1 MLNVGHRPIPAA
13 LVFPDPLDDDL
24 ANDDCVV
31 LTRRRLV
38 RLALVACET
47 GARFQRDGVRHDPMA
62 WMLAPRRLFGGR
74 AAIDACLELDGCN
87 RAIVLHG
94 LALGLDADA
103 EEIDDLLSDETTSDI
118 EGGIDGPCLCGS
130 GTVAEADID
139 DDGRM
144 TGAHGGRVSF
154 QAQDG
159 DVLVK
164 CHGA

>member
-1 MLNVGHRPIPAA
+1 MLNIGHRPLPAA

-24 ANDDCVV
+24 ADDECVV

-74 AAIDACLELDGCN
+74 TAIDACMELDGCN

-94 LALGLDADA
+94 LALGLDVDA
-103 EEIDDLLSDETTSDI
+103 EEIDDLLSDETGD
-118 EGGIDGPCLCGS
+118 IDGPCVRGS
-130 GTVAEADID
+130 QAVTEADIK
-139 DDGRM
+139 DGSRM
-144 TGAHGGRVSF
+144 TGAYGGRAPF
-154 QAQDG
+154 PKQDG

>member
-1 MLNVGHRPIPAA
+1 MLNIGHRPLPAA

-24 ANDDCVV
+24 ADDDCVV

-74 AAIDACLELDGCN
+74 TAIDACLELDGCN

-103 EEIDDLLSDETTSDI
+103 EEIDDLLSDGTGEI
-118 EGGIDGPCLCGS
+118 VGEIDGPCVRGS
-130 GTVAEADID
+130 QAVTEADIE
-139 DDGRM
+139 DGSLM
-144 TGAHGGRVSF
+144 TGSYGGRTPSLK
-154 QAQDG
+154 QDG

-164 CHGA
+164 CHAA